1 MADAPDVSGKSLEE
15 LEEEITCI
23 LCKRHYQEAKLLPCM
38 HYYCKPCI
46 EELARRSKPD
56 PFPCP
61 ECRKEVTL
69 PSAGV
74 DQLQSAFFVERIK
87 DVYGKMAK
95 RMKDK
100 AEESGVILCEM
111 CSKWNSIAFCHY
123 CVKFTCRD
131 CVCQHQ
137 PPEGPETCRV
147 LMLEKDSSVDAS
159 LPSPSNCPVHGDPMT
174 VFCFS
179 CNCIVCRDCIVSE
192 HSGHT
197 FNLLKKSASEK
208 RRELCNAL
216 SPLRILREKIA
227 NAVEELTV
235 TQSKVD
241 TQENEVCQSI
251 QESFTQLKVKLEK
264 QEIGL
269 IGSAVK
275 LAREK
280 KDILAAQKF
289 ELQTTETVIQSVIEY
304 VEQNLEEASDQN
316 LMSSHMQLQAK
327 VKEEEKRH
335 QKLSLKPATS
345 ANVACYLPSLDVI
358 PERLGSVFSCVGLPS
373 VLVVVPTT
381 ASVGTTVQFN
391 VKVLQK
397 RGANLEAEL
406 TSLID
411 PCPVVTA
418 SVKPFNAD
426 TFIVSFTPTVRGR
439 SNLALK
445 IDGKPIHGSPFRI
458 LVSIKHPSTLGT
470 PVRILE
476 GFHQPWGLAFNNEG
490 QLLVAECGTQKVVVV
505 EKDGTP
511 VKTIT
516 CNLFKSPRGIAVGT
530 DGSIFVTNFVRMSG
544 YTCLVKLDRNGSEL
558 CHVASGLKGAMFC
571 KIINNLLYVCT
582 RGEVK
587 IFDNRCQCLGGFPTQ
602 LCPQAHD
609 IAMGNNSLYVVNH
622 ANPGKIG
629 VYTLQGCFQEKLD
642 VEVDL
647 VSPRGIFVDAND
659 YIFVTQTAEGGEGVY
674 VFNASGD
681 FMSNFGFD
689 VLKAPSG
696 ITFDED
702 GFVYVSDFNQ
712 GHIVVF

>member
-1 MADAPDVSGKSLEE
+1 MADVPDVSGKSLEE

-23 LCKRHYQEAKLLPCM
+23 LCKHHYQEAKLLPCM
-38 HYYCKPCI
+38 HYYCKPCV
-46 EELARRSKPD
+46 EELAKRSKPG

-61 ECRKEVTL
+61 ECRKDVTL
-69 PSAGV
+69 PSGGV

-95 RMKDK
+95 RMEDK
-100 AEESGVILCEM
+100 AEESGVIPCEM
-111 CSKWNSIAFCHY
+111 CSKWNSVAFCHY

-131 CVCQHQ
+131 CVRQHQ
-137 PPEGPETCRV
+137 PHEGPETCRV

-159 LPSPSNCPVHGDPMT
+159 LPSPPNCPMHGDPMT

-179 CNCIVCRDCIVSE
+179 CDCIVCRDCIVTE

-197 FNLLKKSASEK
+197 FNFLKKSASEK

-216 SPLRILREKIA
+216 SPLRTLREKIA
-227 NAVEELTV
+227 NSVKELAT
-235 TQSKVD
+235 TETKVD

-251 QESFTQLKVKLEK
+251 KESFAQLKVKLEK
-264 QEIGL
+264 QEMEL

-275 LAREK
+275 LAKEK
-280 KDILAAQKF
+280 KDMLAAQKF
-289 ELQTTETVIQSVIEY
+289 VLQTTEAVIQSVIEF

-316 LMSSHMQLQAK
+316 LMSSHVQLQAK

-345 ANVACYLPSLDVI
+345 ANIACYLPSLDVI
-358 PERLGSVFSCVGLPS
+358 PERLGSVSSYVGLPS
-373 VLVVVPTT
+373 VLVVIPTT
-381 ASVGTTVQFN
+381 ASVGTAVQLN

-406 TSLID
+406 TSLFD
-411 PCPVVTA
+411 PHCVITA
-418 SVKPFNAD
+418 SVKPLGAD

-439 SNLALK
+439 SDLAMK
-445 IDGKPIHGSPFRI
+445 IDGKAIQGSPFRI
-458 LVSIKHPSTLGT
+458 MVSNKHPSTFGT
-470 PVRILE
+470 PIRILE

-505 EKDGTP
+505 EKNGTP
-511 VKTIT
+511 AKTIT
-516 CNLFKSPRGIAVGT
+516 CNQFKSPRGVAVGS
-530 DGSIFVTNFVRMSG
+530 DGSIFVTNFVTSSG
-544 YTCLVKLDRNGSEL
+544 YTCLVKLDRNGSEV
-558 CHVASGLKGAMFC
+558 CHVPSGLKGPMFC
-571 KIINNLLYVCT
+571 KMINNLLYVCT

-587 IFDNRCQCLGGFPTQ
+587 IFDNNCQCIGCFPTQ
-602 LCPQAHD
+602 LCPQTHD
-609 IAMGNNSLYVVNH
+609 IAVGNNSLYVVNH
-622 ANPGKIG
+622 ANHGKVG
-629 VYTLQGCFQEKLD
+629 VYTLQGCFQEELD

-647 VSPRGIFVDAND
+647 VSPRGICVDANG
-659 YIFVTQTAEGGEGVY
+659 YIFVTQAAQEEEGVN

-681 FMSNFGFD
+681 FISKFGLD
-689 VLKAPSG
+689 VLKSPAG
-696 ITFDED
+696 IAFDED
-702 GFVYVSDFNQ
+702 GFVYVSDFKQ